1 MLIFDRCYTNHDL
14 DQFLKHLQESGITR
28 IIQIGGRSVAPELEG
43 KYFRIVSRDVDKTQ
57 VERQILGRSYGEME
71 NCTRVAGNLL
81 KSLHQWR
88 EGPTWDTLSVYPERK
103 SPLIQKQLEHE
114 AEDCWTYVGGDPVV
128 VWLEKRPSEFEVNKD
143 LHQVFDLQ
151 VVIQRAEQN
160 INALNAGE
168 RWALVDAWRADL
180 RTSQTECLFESLRAA
195 EDLPEDIS
203 TVHDDVDRR
212 VLMEADVI
220 GITTAA
226 LARSNQMLRR
236 LRLKVVMCEEAAEVK
251 EPDIMAALMTSVE
264 HFIQIGDHR
273 QLRPQINNYALSMES
288 KLGIK
293 WKLDRSQFERR
304 AVGEPG
310 LERFPVSQLN
320 VQRRMRPDISRLI
333 KGIYP
338 NLGDHEDV
346 ESLPDV
352 VGMRHNLF
360 WLDNDHAEDT
370 GDDGSRTQSHNNEW
384 EVEMA
389 SALVKHLVRQGKYS
403 STDIALLTPY
413 TGQLR
418 KLRKALNQ
426 DLEIFISDRD
436 QDKLATDG
444 IIEEEEEADNDHTL
458 PW

>member
-1 MLIFDRCYTNHDL
+1 M
-14 DQFLKHLQESGITR
+14 
-28 IIQIGGRSVAPELEG
+28 
-43 KYFRIVSRDVDKTQ
+43 
-57 VERQILGRSYGEME
+57 
-71 NCTRVAGNLL
+71 
-81 KSLHQWR
+81 
-88 EGPTWDTLSVYPERK
+88 
-103 SPLIQKQLEHE
+103 
-114 AEDCWTYVGGDPVV
+114 
-128 VWLEKRPSEFEVNKD
+128 
-143 LHQVFDLQ
+143 
-151 VVIQRAEQN
+151 
-160 INALNAGE
+160 
-168 RWALVDAWRADL
+168 
-180 RTSQTECLFESLRAA
+180 
-195 EDLPEDIS
+195 
-203 TVHDDVDRR
+203 
-212 VLMEADVI
+212 
-220 GITTAA
+220 
-226 LARSNQMLRR
+226 
-236 LRLKVVMCEEAAEVK
+236 
-251 EPDIMAALMTSVE
+251 
-264 HFIQIGDHR
+264 
-273 QLRPQINNYALSMES
+273 
-288 KLGIK
+288 
-293 WKLDRSQFERR
+293 RR

-360 WLDNDHAEDT
+360 WLDHDHAEDT
-370 GDDGSRTQSHNNEW
+370 GDDGSRTQSYNNEW

-426 DLEIFISDRD
+426 DFEIFLSDRD